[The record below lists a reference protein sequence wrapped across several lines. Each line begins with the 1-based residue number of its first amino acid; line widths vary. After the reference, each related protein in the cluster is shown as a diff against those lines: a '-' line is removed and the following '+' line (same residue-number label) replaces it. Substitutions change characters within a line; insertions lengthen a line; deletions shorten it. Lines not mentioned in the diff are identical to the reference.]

1 MHLGSE
7 MEPRLADLRCFLS
20 VAQTGNIGRSAFDL
34 RVSAPAVSTR
44 LRKLEENLGVQL
56 LIRRGHE
63 IVLTSAGACFRDR
76 ANTAMRLL
84 TSPLASRTPDRILE
98 SISLGIRAELGRII
112 VPFLANASRLRWP
125 NLRLEIKEGEGSV
138 LEEWLIDRHIDVAVL
153 DDPPTLAELVLTPV
167 LKQKLGLVASVYSDL
182 GPDARAL
189 PLDELVHL
197 PLILPCAQHSF
208 RRSLD
213 RVAQQ
218 RGIRLSP
225 ILQVDSVAMITS
237 LVRSEVG
244 YSIMPYALIQA
255 EIAFGGL
262 AFHPIKQPSL
272 TFSSSIAFHRAAPGI
287 HTAFAEMIRLAITS
301 FANEGAWQGA
311 ELVADR

>member
-1 MHLGSE
+1 MDLRSE
-7 MEPRLADLRCFLS
+7 IEPRLSDLRCFLS
-20 VAQTGNIGRSAFDL
+20 VAQTCNIGRSAFDL

-63 IVLTSAGACFRDR
+63 IVLTSTGACFRDR
-76 ANTAMRLL
+76 ASTAMRLL
-84 TSPLASRTPDRILE
+84 TSPLASRTPDRVPE
-98 SISLGIRAELGRII
+98 SISLGVTAELGRII

-125 NLRLEIKEGEGSV
+125 DLRLEIKEGVGSV
-138 LEEWLIDRHIDVAVL
+138 PEEWLIDRHIDVAVL

-167 LKQKLGLVASVYSDL
+167 LKHKLGLVASVYSDL

-189 PLDELVHL
+189 PLDELAHF
-197 PLILPCAQHSF
+197 PLILPCGEHSL

-213 RVAQQ
+213 RVTQQ
-218 RGIRLSP
+218 RGVRLSP

-244 YSIMPYALIQA
+244 FGIMPYDLIQA
-255 EIAFGGL
+255 EIACGGL
-262 AFHPIKQPSL
+262 AFHPITQPCL
-272 TFSSSIAFHRAAPGI
+272 TFDSSVAFHRAASGI
-287 HTAFAEMIRLAITS
+287 HTAFAEMIRLAIT
-301 FANEGAWQGA
+301 
-311 ELVADR
+311 